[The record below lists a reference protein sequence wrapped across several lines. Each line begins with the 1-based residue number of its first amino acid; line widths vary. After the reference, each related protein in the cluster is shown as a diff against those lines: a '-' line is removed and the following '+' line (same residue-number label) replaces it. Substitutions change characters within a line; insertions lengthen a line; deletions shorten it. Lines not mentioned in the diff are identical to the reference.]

1 MVKKITGGKNIVR
14 VRTANATLP
23 GDRVRV
29 KAKRRG
35 GTGAVIAAG
44 LFLGL
49 IFWAGQVPSNLGN
62 MLRVIVK
69 NRQ

>member
-44 LFLGL
+44 LFLVVARGH
-49 IFWAGQVPSNLGN
+49 AVGGAE
-62 MLRVIVK
+62 
-69 NRQ
+69 